1 MKRLFAALL
10 ALVIIIGTSCV
21 ATAADEA
28 FMGLSATGDWHIFSR
43 NMEDEALLDAVGMSA
58 REINKVLENTS
69 SESIIVNAKTNAV
82 IYVKLYEND
91 KSKALWNI
99 SQTDDAYLLQNLN
112 DILHN
117 GFLVHELDYKT
128 EDVKIS
134 TANPDFKQII
144 VPGSTNVSDSVHG
157 MVISG
162 TFVNGKAVAF
172 VMETKGDAPTEEEIS
187 ALEEVTG
194 GIEITKIRDKSEK
207 SSEEESQNKESISQ
221 YVIGG
226 LIALVVVV
234 LCAVAMTKMKNN
246 DEEQE
251 DNEETD
257 NE

>member
-1 MKRLFAALL
+1 MKRLFAVLL

-28 FMGLSATGDWHIFSR
+28 FMGLSATGDWHIFSK

-58 REINKVLENTS
+58 REVNKVLENTS

-91 KSKALWNI
+91 KSKELWNI

-117 GFLVHELDYKT
+117 GFLVHELDYRS
-128 EDVKIS
+128 EDVKVS

-144 VPGSTNVSDSVHG
+144 VPGSTSYEEEPHG
-157 MVISG
+157 MLISG
-162 TFVNGKAVAF
+162 TFVNGKAIVF
-172 VMETKGDAPTEEEIS
+172 VTETQGGAPTQEEIS

-194 GIEITKIRDKSEK
+194 GIEITKIRQKGEADDKEESK
-207 SSEEESQNKESISQ
+207 PINYTRYLAGGAIVVIVAVLAVAAVKKVKTDDEEEN
-221 YVIGG
+221 
-226 LIALVVVV
+226 
-234 LCAVAMTKMKNN
+234 
-246 DEEQE
+246 EEQG
-251 DNEETD
+251 EE
-257 NE
+257 

>member
-28 FMGLSATGDWHIFSR
+28 FMGLSAMGDWHIFSK

-58 REINKVLENTS
+58 REVNKVLENTS

-91 KSKALWNI
+91 KSKELWNI

-117 GFLVHELDYKT
+117 GFLVHELDYRS

-144 VPGSTNVSDSVHG
+144 VPGSTSYEEEPHG
-157 MVISG
+157 MLISG
-162 TFVNGKAVAF
+162 TFVNGKAIVF
-172 VMETKGDAPTEEEIS
+172 VTETQGEAPTREEIS

-194 GIEITKIRDKSEK
+194 GIEITKIRDKSETG
-207 SSEEESQNKESISQ
+207 SEEENQNKKSISQ

-226 LIALVVVV
+226 LSALVVVV
-234 LCAVAMTKMKNN
+234 LCVIAMTKMKNN
-246 DEEQE
+246 DEVE
-251 DNEETD
+251 NEE
-257 NE
+257 NEE